1 MSRWGMRGGK
11 ARRGQG
17 VKDETNQDKRDRKL
31 AVSIQVRTP
40 EPTRSQPEWKP
51 LSYQVKER
59 ERWPIFLSPLQD
71 SSPRTH
77 SSYPNTST
85 YLFLPQIVHD
95 CSRVTCGRGRSGG
108 AFEEEEGSGRGGLG
122 LARGS
127 EVMTACFVWVCEEE
141 RMDEASTGV
150 RVRGDEAADVCL

>member
-1 MSRWGMRGGK
+1 MRRGK

-17 VKDETNQDKRDRKL
+17 VEDETNQDKRDRKL
-31 AVSIQVRTP
+31 AVSIQVRIP

-59 ERWPIFLSPLQD
+59 ERWPIFLSSLQA

-77 SSYPNTST
+77 SSYPQTST
-85 YLFLPQIVHD
+85 YLLLPHVVHG

-108 AFEEEEGSGRGGLG
+108 AVEEEEGGGLG

-127 EVMTACFVWVCEEE
+127 EVTTAVLYGCARRKGWIRPAV
-141 RMDEASTGV
+141 G
-150 RVRGDEAADVCL
+150 